1 VTWWLLLGASLSAT
15 VSVDR
20 APAAVDCPSAEA
32 LTAGVEAIVGR
43 PLAESADS
51 RTMQVRV
58 QFFRSEAGYEARLR
72 LTGAREG
79 ERVLFDNGPNCAAL
93 ADAVAVTVALLF
105 DPASESALPPATP
118 RRGPAPRALGAW
130 LSGRLGL
137 GLGLVGAP
145 TWVAGGTIGL
155 SLGERTWLELGGATS
170 GSHAQAL
177 GSGLVEVRL
186 HYAELSGFYSLT
198 RGDFQLGPALSV
210 LGGVLR
216 GAGRGYPTTTS
227 ASLAYIALG
236 GGARAQFRLGE
247 RLCLGA
253 RAQFVVPLQKHVLS
267 VGYVG
272 IAYQS
277 SDLSGLVDL
286 GFSYEIW

>member
-1 VTWWLLLGASLSAT
+1 M
-15 VSVDR
+15 SVDR
-20 APAAVDCPSAEA
+20 TPAAVDCPSAEA

-43 PLAESADS
+43 PLADSADS
-51 RTMQVRV
+51 LPMQVRV
-58 QFFRSEAGYEARLR
+58 QFSRAEAGYQARLR

-79 ERVLFDNGPNCAAL
+79 ERVLFDNGANCAAL

-105 DPASESALPPATP
+105 YPAAESALPPTTP
-118 RRGPAPRALGAW
+118 RSGPARRALGGW
-130 LSGRLGL
+130 LSGRAGL

-145 TWVAGGTIGL
+145 TWLAGGTIGL
-155 SLGERTWLELGGATS
+155 SLDERSWVELGGITS
-170 GSHAQAL
+170 GSHALAL
-177 GSGLVEVRL
+177 GRGIVEVRL
-186 HYAELSGFYSLT
+186 HYAELSGFHSLT

-247 RLCLGA
+247 RLFLGA
-253 RAQFVVPLQKHVLS
+253 RAELVAPLQKHVLS

-272 IAYQS
+272 SAYQS
-277 SDLSGLVDL
+277 SSLSGLFDVGL
-286 GFSYEIW
+286 SYEIW